1 MANNIWA
8 DETSAR
14 RAPIIESFGAG
25 GQAYIAD
32 IETGF
37 MVSSEQTNPI
47 FNFRSTDSSVT
58 NAEFLTNMTEANK
71 IGSTM
76 DFKATQIG
84 FRVVKVSDGA
94 ASPDEL
100 AAMKKLLAS
109 ARIKINYGSNETI
122 IGEFSGAHLMAAID
136 NVAADSTAT
145 SMSQAGA
152 IGNTSWINL
161 KVPVPMQ
168 ANVNIG
174 GQVRFTLAV
183 PSDLTSTP
191 NTFAFKVIL
200 AGLKVVKS

>member
-1 MANNIWA
+1 MSNIWN

-37 MVSSEQTNPI
+37 MVSAEQSNPI
-47 FNFRSTDSSVT
+47 FNFNATDNSVT
-58 NAEFLTNMTEANK
+58 NAEFLTNMTEARK

-84 FRVVKVSDGA
+84 FRVVKVSDGP
-94 ASPDEL
+94 ASPAEL
-100 AAMKKLLAS
+100 AAMKKLLQS
-109 ARIKINYGSNETI
+109 ARVKINYGSNETI
-122 IGEFSGAHLMAAID
+122 IGEFSGAHLMAPVD
-136 NVAADSTAT
+136 NVSTDTTAT

-152 IGNTSWINL
+152 IGNTAWINL

-174 GQVRFTLAV
+174 GSVRFTLAV
-183 PSDLTSTP
+183 PSALTSTP

-200 AGLKVVKS
+200 SGLKVVKS